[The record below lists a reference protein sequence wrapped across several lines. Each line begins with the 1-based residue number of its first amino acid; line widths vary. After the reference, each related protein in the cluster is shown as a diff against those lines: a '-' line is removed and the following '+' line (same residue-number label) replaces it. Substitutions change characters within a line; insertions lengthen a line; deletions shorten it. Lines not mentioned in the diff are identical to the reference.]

1 MSSPHTRKTHT
12 MKHFQPTPLAWAL
25 ALSLPVWCAMSAHA
39 QSTPNIGTVLQQID
53 PPRAPQTQPAP
64 ALPAVG
70 QAPEP
75 AMTALAAGPSVRV
88 QTFEVLGN
96 RALPTAE
103 LLALLDGEAGKAH
116 TLAQLESL
124 AQKITRQYR
133 AKGYF
138 VARAY
143 IPAQEVSSGTV
154 KIRVVEGNY
163 GDFKLRNNSRVND
176 AVLQGV
182 LDHIKGEDIVSLDT
196 LERAMLIIHD
206 TPGAR
211 VVQADVSPGDKVGT
225 SDFAVQ
231 TVATPAHSGH
241 VALDNYGSV
250 YTGRHRL
257 SFSYDNHSPTGRGD
271 LLSLSGL
278 GTEGGGMTSGR
289 MAYATLLHPNG
300 LRGSVALSRT
310 EYTLGDVYADLGAK
324 GFANSLELG
333 LSYPI
338 LRTHPQTLEASLSL
352 AKRKMEDRIQDDST
366 FNPKDL
372 DSLTVGLNWRHEGRW
387 LGLEGSTAVSVQ
399 GTVGRVALHDAAS
412 RTLDAAGAQTQ
423 GKFGKGSFSL
433 TRLSQL
439 PGNFSLALTLRHQRA
454 LTDKNLDASE
464 RMSVSGIHGV
474 YAYPAGELSGSIA
487 TLAKAELSRPLPAWG
502 DLSQS
507 VSVFATKGHAKAV
520 NALSSSDQGRS
531 ISDVGLGWKALMAP
545 LQISAHLAHRLQK
558 AEPTSETSDRTRLLV
573 QAAWVF

>member
-103 LLALLDGEAGKAH
+103 LLALLDGEAGKVH

-124 AQKITRQYR
+124 AQKITRHYR

-163 GDFKLRNNSRVND
+163 GNFNLRNSSRVND

-182 LDHIKGEDIVSLDT
+182 LDHIKGHDIVSLDT

-206 TPGAR
+206 TPGVR

-225 SDFAVQ
+225 SDFTVQ

-250 YTGRHRL
+250 YTGKHRL

-278 GTEGGGMTSGR
+278 GTDGGGMTSGR
-289 MAYATLLHPNG
+289 MAYASLLHPNG

-352 AKRKMEDRIQDDST
+352 AKRKMEDRIQDYNT

-372 DSLTVGLNWRHEGRW
+372 ESLSLGLSWRHVGR
-387 LGLEGSTAVSVQ
+387 LFGLDGTTGASVQ
-399 GTVGRVALHDAAS
+399 GTWGRVALNDASS
-412 RTLDAAGAQTQ
+412 RALDAAGAQTHGQ
-423 GKFGKGSFSL
+423 FGKGSFSL

-439 PGNFSLALTLRHQRA
+439 PGNVTLTTTLKHQRA
-454 LTDKNLDASE
+454 FNDKNLDASE
-464 RMSVSGIHGV
+464 RMSVSGINGV

-487 TLAKAELSRPLPAWG
+487 TLAKVELSRPLPAWG
-502 DLSQS
+502 AGSQS
-507 VSVFATKGHAKAV
+507 ASVFATKGHAKATR
-520 NALSSSDQGRS
+520 ATSSSDVGRS
-531 ISDVGLGWKALMAP
+531 ISDVGLGWRGQYQQ
-545 LQISAHLAHRLQK
+545 LQVNAHLAHRLQS
-558 AEPTSETSDRTRLLV
+558 AEPASEQADRTRLLV